1 MATKAGTGKGIILL
15 LSCAAQ
21 FMVVLDIAIVNVAL
35 PSIQKDLGIGPSTL
49 QWIVIAYGLILGGFL
64 LLGGR
69 MADLLGRRRI
79 LLTGLVLFSSA
90 SLLAGLA
97 GSADLLIG
105 ARALQG
111 FGAALLPPTALSIL
125 AVTFEEGA
133 DRNRALGIYGAV
145 TGLSA
150 SVGVIASGLLTDG
163 PGWRWV
169 FLINVP
175 VGVLLIA
182 TAAIFLPVDD
192 RDGRSSRGFDVA
204 GAVTVT
210 GGLLLLVYAVNRA
223 SNVGWSSASTVGLFA
238 ASVAMLSSFVLIEA
252 RTSSPL
258 LPGSAVRNRTLVA
271 ANLSAFFIFGAF
283 FAFLFLGSLFMQ
295 QVLGYSPT
303 RTGVCWLATSATSFF
318 AAAITGTKLVA
329 VVGVRRLLVAGLS
342 LLAISAVLLTRV
354 PAGGNFATDLLPALV
369 LAGVAGG
376 LSAPAAQIGAL
387 SGVANSLTGLA
398 SGLVETMRE
407 IGGAIGVAAVSTVL
421 VSRVGEIPGAA
432 DPVARHLATA
442 NAFHGAFWVMF
453 AVAALGALTAAIS
466 FPRPASQEIEPG
478 PSPSDLSIA
487 PHPTETSH

>member
-1 MATKAGTGKGIILL
+1 
-15 LSCAAQ
+15 
-21 FMVVLDIAIVNVAL
+21 MVVLDIAIVNVAL

-49 QWIVIAYGLILGGFL
+49 QWIVIAYGLMLGGFL

-97 GSADLLIG
+97 GSAGFLIG

-111 FGAALLPPTALSIL
+111 FGAALLPPAALSIL

-163 PGWRWV
+163 PGWRRV

-182 TAAIFLPVDD
+182 TA
-192 RDGRSSRGFDVA
+192 
-204 GAVTVT
+204 
-210 GGLLLLVYAVNRA
+210 
-223 SNVGWSSASTVGLFA
+223 
-238 ASVAMLSSFVLIEA
+238 
-252 RTSSPL
+252 
-258 LPGSAVRNRTLVA
+258 
-271 ANLSAFFIFGAF
+271 
-283 FAFLFLGSLFMQ
+283 
-295 QVLGYSPT
+295 
-303 RTGVCWLATSATSFF
+303 
-318 AAAITGTKLVA
+318 
-329 VVGVRRLLVAGLS
+329 
-342 LLAISAVLLTRV
+342 
-354 PAGGNFATDLLPALV
+354 GNFATDLLPALV
-369 LAGVAGG
+369 LAGVAGE

-407 IGGAIGVAAVSTVL
+407 IGGRHWGGRRLDGSRLARRRDPRCRRPGGSSPGYGERFPWRVLGDVRRRGPGRADGRDFLPAAHN
-421 VSRVGEIPGAA
+421 PA
-432 DPVARHLATA
+432 DRAR
-442 NAFHGAFWVMF
+442 
-453 AVAALGALTAAIS
+453 AVAGRPFGGPATDRKVFVSLTQHP
-466 FPRPASQEIEPG
+466 FGLPRWPGRPRQAPPAHRS
-478 PSPSDLSIA
+478 
-487 PHPTETSH
+487 